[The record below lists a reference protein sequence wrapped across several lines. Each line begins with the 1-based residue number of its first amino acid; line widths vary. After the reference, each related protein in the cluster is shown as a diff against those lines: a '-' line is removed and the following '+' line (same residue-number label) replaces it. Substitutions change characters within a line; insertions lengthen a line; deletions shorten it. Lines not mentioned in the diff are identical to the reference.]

1 MLRPMR
7 DTDPQQIVDAPVRR
21 ALLELVVRGVAL
33 VAVVLMLVLGPS
45 VPSLAWTRDLAN
57 VLLAAL
63 LFGVAGLV
71 RLERHIRGRP
81 SEPARADAWAR
92 ARAVDEGDAA
102 LGLLIAGWVP
112 VALAAGLVV
121 LVAPHFADA
130 DLEVRGMWW
139 AFGIPVLLGGWIVA
153 TNGWLEA
160 SRDELAR
167 ALGESDRRFRAYWAD
182 PGH

>member
-21 ALLELVVRGVAL
+21 ALLELVVRGIAL

-57 VLLAAL
+57 VLLAAV

-92 ARAVDEGDAA
+92 ITASRPSM
-102 LGLLIAGWVP
+102 AGYQEKTDRI
-112 VALAAGLVV
+112 L
-121 LVAPHFADA
+121 
-130 DLEVRGMWW
+130 
-139 AFGIPVLLGGWIVA
+139 PVLRLTPA
-153 TNGWLEA
+153 E
-160 SRDELAR
+160 
-167 ALGESDRRFRAYWAD
+167 
-182 PGH
+182 